1 MPRRA
6 ALRPCAG
13 HRASCRARRIRRAR
27 ALPVSPPPPP
37 SPVAPRS
44 AAPGARSPTAA
55 EETDGAAARRRGS
68 EPGES
73 ADPAH
78 PARHPRETSS
88 GAAGE
93 LRPLGREG
101 PAPREAPTGAA
112 PAAPLSPPHA
122 PSRASDRPGPGAVG
136 GRKLGSGEGGM
147 VQGQGKGSPRTS
159 GFQKSRGRSP
169 LLPASLI
176 HRTPQA
182 SWGCSIKDGC
192 WVRFN
197 PHFGFFFF
205 SLSRFGEVWEAF
217 LEENETTLKEIG
229 FLCLLG
235 QQKPPP
241 PSPAPLQSKAATRN
255 LEFLSLDRTE
265 GERRR
270 TWRRSGDLFSSP

>member
-205 SLSRFGEVWEAF
+205 FSVSVWRGLGGVSGRERDKLKGNRISLLVRTAKASTPLPR
-217 LEENETTLKEIG
+217 
-229 FLCLLG
+229 
-235 QQKPPP
+235 
-241 PSPAPLQSKAATRN
+241 PAPVESSHEEPGISIFRPN
-255 LEFLSLDRTE
+255 
-265 GERRR
+265 RRR
-270 TWRRSGDLFSSP
+270 KAPDLEKKRRPI